1 MRTYSMFNLFLIL
14 ISFSTTSVQIKGPA
28 QSDLMQVSEN
38 FRILSRITNA
48 IHLHFIATETE
59 VSIMQIITEFLR
71 ISITDFIG
79 IAVFPPTTVK
89 EKLIE
94 MQRENSKY
102 SLEIQ
107 KSRRQGQPIGLEHID
122 ISMAVHALELS
133 LNLADQIDIL
143 NNAESKSPDELMNHT
158 INLNESKYM
167 ERCRE
172 INHENLLM
180 FLSFF
185 EEDPAT
191 YKLPNDDKE
200 AKKVFDQFLK
210 TSGSVQS
217 CLGNLSTLKEELLN
231 LTIVEAYESY
241 ENATKARKLAGEFS
255 KFYLTSKA
263 LPGTIEK
270 LIENIEK
277 TESIWKPLEKIKG
290 ESEDDVN
297 GLLYNSTTSFKK
309 FLTNVDKVELTH
321 TAGYRYP
328 EDLLKVFDDLK
339 SPWFLKN
346 VAKGTS
352 TKNLTQALEKYRDI
366 FEVIVD
372 LSGRWEKMSTGS
384 EDLMKKPGFKEAAAT
399 LKNISKVGAKLEEGK
414 LTFEK
419 LEKTAQSF
427 ESLFSEM
434 NKTPN
439 ADFFLK
445 YDQNLRPAE
454 NIVHQIQK
462 LEEKIST
469 ALSSA
474 YLTSRTDQDLVY
486 KLLFTL
492 PELLQNNQ
500 TCATLKAVVCV
511 QNIKMEMNA
520 RGAQEVKLFEMLKE
534 VAEISRD
541 LNELKKFYGST
552 TTTSVSIK
560 NILEDLKLLDFAE
573 KFKSNATNLKETI
586 NFFNFFKEILNFPTD
601 ENIDGLVNYTKNFE
615 SVQEGLS
622 KIQTL
627 FEKRDPRTKSSNSSN
642 FVILPLN
649 NSKALNE
656 NLGVSLQVL
665 ESLEFAREDRNGL
678 LPKQPFSPQTLKF
691 IEGEGLRDWIDP
703 NSKMKE
709 LLKKADNLNNL
720 AGKVKGK
727 DVVGMAEVFEKAA
740 EIEGLVG
747 RQKQLSEVFE
757 SVKRIIKS
765 PIDKEK
771 FLKDMIYFNT
781 AQHHDLDFARHHSQ
795 LKNAR
800 VTIDSLTTYFDE
812 VFGHTNVKIK
822 KESITIERQI
832 PVSYTA
838 ISLIGVG
845 FLLLVVIIAMA
856 VYGLT
861 EKGRTFYK
869 NVYLYYFGTPED
881 FEKRWRY
888 SLFMDTVDGK
898 NVVLDAAREGNKSNL
913 LRALKHGAY
922 IDAYNKYGNTALH
935 MATKFAQPEIVR
947 LLITYG
953 ADRSLLNSRNLAPIQ
968 IIPRDY
974 EKKFPDKAQ
983 AYEKIKK
990 IYKKYDRKSFRCSVP
1005 RVFPTDSFKIYP
1017 DESTD
1022 VNLTNDF
1029 LDAFRAI
1036 VSDEATLQ
1044 TTHVVYKTDKDGVLV
1059 TDSLDALYWIF
1070 HGAIIVKEQ
1079 WMTDC
1084 LQNEKLI
1091 RKDSDYLI
1099 EKVKYRGVVYD
1110 TVLAWSE
1117 AMAKATMPYLT
1128 GIFVTVVADNFR
1140 NLMPLSSIVSIQ
1152 GGVFLNVFPYKQLF
1166 NRDSKP
1172 YLHANMGPLFLIHD
1186 GNQDMDMY
1194 RNDPDKMYTVF
1205 TEKEFMVFMLKREMQ
1220 RDTRPNPPSVLIQD
1234 E

>member
-1 MRTYSMFNLFLIL
+1 MRTYSMFILFLIL
-14 ISFSTTSVQIKGPA
+14 TSFSTTGVQIKGPA
-28 QSDLMQVSEN
+28 QSDLKQVVEN

-48 IHLHFIATETE
+48 IHLHFTATETD
-59 VSIMQIITEFLR
+59 VKIIQIISEFLR
-71 ISITDFIG
+71 VSMTDFMG
-79 IAVFPPTTVK
+79 IAKFPPTTVK
-89 EKLIE
+89 EKLLD

-102 SLEIQ
+102 TSEVQNSL
-107 KSRRQGQPIGLEHID
+107 HYDD
-122 ISMAVHALELS
+122 ITMVVNALELF
-133 LNLADQIDIL
+133 LKLPEQVDIL
-143 NNAESKSPDELMNHT
+143 KDAKSKPAEELT
-158 INLNESKYM
+158 KYISDFKEGPNM
-167 ERCRE
+167 TVCRK
-172 INHENLLM
+172 IDHQKLWQ
-180 FLSFF
+180 FQSFF
-185 EEDPAT
+185 EDDPTT
-191 YKLPNDDKE
+191 YKLPSDDKE
-200 AKKVFDQFLK
+200 AEIIFEQFMND
-210 TSGSVQS
+210 TENIQS
-217 CLGNLSTLKEELLN
+217 CLGNLIELKQELQD
-231 LTIVEAYESY
+231 IPIMKAYESY
-241 ENATKARKLAGEFS
+241 GNVTKARKLAGEFS
-255 KFYLTSKA
+255 MFSLSSNASK
-263 LPGTIEK
+263 GTIEK
-270 LIENIEK
+270 LIDNIKK
-277 TESIWKPLEKIKG
+277 TEPLWKPLEKIRG
-290 ESEDDVN
+290 VYEDDVI
-297 GLLYNSTTSFKK
+297 GLLYNSITSFEK
-309 FLTNVDKVELTH
+309 FLTSYDIIELTH

-328 EDLLKVFDDLK
+328 QDLLKVFDDLK

-352 TKNLTQALEKYRDI
+352 TKNLTRALEKYQNI
-366 FEVIVD
+366 SEVIVD
-372 LSGRWEKMSTGS
+372 LDQNWEKMVTKSGKLLTP
-384 EDLMKKPGFKEAAAT
+384 KVKAAAVT
-399 LKNISKVGAKLEEGK
+399 LKNITEFGAKLKEGT
-414 LTFEK
+414 LTLK
-419 LEKTAQSF
+419 
-427 ESLFSEM
+427 SLKNTTYIIENWFSEL
-434 NKTPN
+434 NEFSVN
-439 ADFFLK
+439 AHLILN
-445 YDQNLRPAE
+445 YDQEQRPAE
-454 NIVHQIQK
+454 NRVHQIQMIENK
-462 LEEKIST
+462 VSNVLSSMYPKST
-469 ALSSA
+469 A
-474 YLTSRTDQDLVY
+474 DQEKVNRLLLILKDLANIHKENPV
-486 KLLFTL
+486 KGIPFTKMAM
-492 PELLQNNQ
+492 N
-500 TCATLKAVVCV
+500 TL
-511 QNIKMEMNA
+511 
-520 RGAQEVKLFEMLKE
+520 GAGKVKLFEMLREIADISKE
-534 VAEISRD
+534 
-541 LNELKKFYGST
+541 LNELVKLPVGT
-552 TTTSVSIK
+552 TPKPKVSIE
-560 NILEDLKLLDFAE
+560 NILDHFKILEFA
-573 KFKSNATNLKETI
+573 KQFKNETNNLKETI
-586 NFFNFFKEILNFPTD
+586 NLFIFFEEILNFPTD
-601 ENIDGLVNYTKNFE
+601 DMVNNLTKYAENFEKIQDGLA
-615 SVQEGLS
+615 
-622 KIQTL
+622 KIRTL
-627 FEKRDPRTKSSNSSN
+627 IPKHRDRTKSSN
-642 FVILPLN
+642 FKILPLN

-656 NLGVSLQVL
+656 NLGYSLQVL
-665 ESLEFAREDRNGL
+665 ENIEGAREDRKEL

-691 IEGEGLRDWIDP
+691 IEREGLRDWIDP
-703 NSKMKE
+703 NTTIRE
-709 LLKKADNLNNL
+709 LLKEADNLNKL
-720 AGKVKGK
+720 AGKVKDK
-727 DVVGMAEVFEKAA
+727 DLVGLTEVFEKAV
-740 EIEGLVG
+740 EIEGLIG
-747 RQKQLSEVFE
+747 RQKQLSKVFE
-757 SVKRIIKS
+757 SVLREIKS
-765 PIDKEK
+765 PDDK
-771 FLKDMIYFNT
+771 KDMEYFGN
-781 AQHHDLDFARHHSQ
+781 AQYHDLDFARHHSQ

-812 VFGHTNVKIK
+812 VFGHLKIK
-822 KESITIERQI
+822 KETIEI

-838 ISLIGVG
+838 IILIGVG
-845 FLLLVVIIAMA
+845 FLLLVVIIAMV

-869 NVYLYYFGTPED
+869 NLYLYYFGKPED

-922 IDAYNKYGNTALH
+922 IDAYNKFGNTALH
-935 MATKFAQPEIVR
+935 MATKFAQPELVR

-953 ADRSLLNSRNLAPIQ
+953 ADRSLLNYKNLAPIQ
-968 IIPRDY
+968 MIPRDY

-983 AYEKIKK
+983 AYGRIKK
-990 IYKKYDRKSFRCSVP
+990 IYEKYERKSFRCSVP

-1205 TEKEFMVFMLKREMQ
+1205 TEEEFMVFMLKREMQ